1 MWYSFMFYGSP
12 VLLIKIWVFY
22 FISNTWWLWT
32 LQISLQILPLKVTV
46 KNMNYGEAV
55 EDTMCD
61 SSNEDWVPLKDMQK
75 EKLQMLPTPIIIIQI
90 ILIIW

>member
-1 MWYSFMFYGSP
+1 
-12 VLLIKIWVFY
+12 
-22 FISNTWWLWT
+22 
-32 LQISLQILPLKVTV
+32 
-46 KNMNYGEAV
+46 MNYGEAV

>member
-1 MWYSFMFYGSP
+1 M
-12 VLLIKIWVFY
+12 
-22 FISNTWWLWT
+22 
-32 LQISLQILPLKVTV
+32 PLKVAV

-61 SSNEDWVPLKDMQK
+61 SSNEDWVPLKDIQK